1 MKRTITR
8 ALKLS
13 QEEAAKALQVL
24 VSEGKLAA
32 RDVYGALKRREKL
45 VRDIRERL
53 HALGVEGV
61 ELAGEIRRTA
71 VTRFKSAE
79 EASREPRRKA
89 VSAARRAAMQAQ
101 GRYLAAIRQLSKQAR
116 AKIKAVREKSG
127 VKTAIAAAKRMAN

>member
-1 MKRTITR
+1 LKRTITR

-71 VTRFKSAE
+71 VTRFKNAE

-101 GRYLAAIRQLSKQAR
+101 GRYLAAVRQLSKQAR
-116 AKIKAVREKSG
+116 ARIKAVREKSG
-127 VKTAIAAAKRMAN
+127 VKAAITAAKRMAK